1 MMQKKKTKLI
11 FTDLQSDRYQF
22 QTRVKTIRN
31 GSENVTLK
39 TGSEELFK
47 NRKVSQVIE
56 FSVRGNIFTDIP
68 HT

>member
-1 MMQKKKTKLI
+1 MMQKKTKLI

-22 QTRVKTIRN
+22 QTRVGTIRN

-39 TGSEELFK
+39 TRSEELFK

>member
-1 MMQKKKTKLI
+1 MMQKKTKLI

-31 GSENVTLK
+31 GSENVILK